1 MYFACARQYQCT
13 LDVTLIS
20 CVLSMSHDAY
30 FIFLRPMQPKQPPQ
44 ASGSSGSGA
53 HFAHASGANADPPG
67 SDCMI
72 CSDPA
77 TVVFH
82 PCLHK
87 IVCDE
92 CSARMKK
99 CLHCKQ
105 PILRKE
111 STGKRRGGGGGLWGA
126 QTKHCNSQ
134 SFKSLFFSMLQTST
148 SLSILCQKNIAEKLL
163 QSTFCDQ
170 TLYITNVC

>member
-1 MYFACARQYQCT
+1 
-13 LDVTLIS
+13 
-20 CVLSMSHDAY
+20 MSHDAY
-30 FIFLRPMQPKQPPQ
+30 FIFFRPMQPKQPPQ

-82 PCLHK
+82 PCQHK

-111 STGKRRGGGGGLWGA
+111 STGKRRRVVGCA
-126 QTKHCNSQ
+126 DKTPIFAK
-134 SFKSLFFSMLQTST
+134 FKFFLLFFFNVPYLTKPFYLVSRNFSRKIIAKYFVRSNSVHHQRI
-148 SLSILCQKNIAEKLL
+148 LSYKSCH
-163 QSTFCDQ
+163 
-170 TLYITNVC
+170 